1 MAALDRSARLWIFL
15 AACVCFAGPAFAAPP
30 TPPSKP
36 ACAGPQQ
43 LVANLAAHPTSENA
57 VFLGSWYASRNQFG
71 CAVDTFQAALKR
83 DPSSAQLHYLTGLA
97 LFGGGQ
103 EPEAIA
109 QLQQATRL
117 DPSVIKPIWSSPRS
131 STAPAKTPTQR
142 SSGSWLSPSTPPP
155 PQRSRAS
162 AQTCSSARTT
172 PASSSSSTPLPAR
185 SLSPST
191 SPAPT
196 AFSTTQSRPIKLLPT
211 ALSSLPTRFPLPGH
225 SPRL

>member
-97 LFGGGQ
+97 LFGGGH

-117 DPSVIKPIWSSPRS
+117 DPSVIKPHLVL
-131 STAPAKTPTQR
+131 AAQK
-142 SSGSWLSPSTPPP
+142 
-155 PQRSRAS
+155 SRGVLAH
-162 AQTCSSARTT
+162 
-172 PASSSSSTPLPAR
+172 
-185 SLSPST
+185 
-191 SPAPT
+191 
-196 AFSTTQSRPIKLLPT
+196 
-211 ALSSLPTRFPLPGH
+211 G
-225 SPRL
+225 